1 MVFWCAFFSKVSFA
15 SWDALLLYLC
25 WQSTLGWRWLIKLHF
40 GWGFLFVWCWFFLRT
55 DLLKLF
61 LGLEGIQTKSQLYK
75 RNCINAVLCWG
86 VFAFF
91 VIAGVSLFAF
101 FKRWYCGGKLC
112 ILPGCLLLIHNG
124 ALFLMGSLGADAMSI
139 IIRKIWDGMWF
150 LQTLCFWSQ
159 ICSLENLGDFV
170 IHPHTPQVVFIWGN
184 CIILIM

>member
-1 MVFWCAFFSKVSFA
+1 MLAKYSGLKMANKVAFWV
-15 SWDALLLYLC
+15 
-25 WQSTLGWRWLIKLHF
+25 G
-40 GWGFLFVWCWFFLRT
+40 LFVCLVLVFFKNWFT
-55 DLLKLF
+55 KTV